1 MNDPIDYLTLALS
14 AEGAARISEILT
26 LVSQFHDA
34 IVQAVLNMAHAGS
47 VEAVDDYVQRIHIGT
62 REANALLAELH
73 EILNSASGVFEGPI
87 Q

>member
-1 MNDPIDYLTLALS
+1 MTDPTQYLTLALT
-14 AEGAARISEILT
+14 AEGAARVSEILIS
-26 LVSQFHDA
+26 VSQFHDA
-34 IVQAVLNMAHAGS
+34 MVQAVVNMAHAGS
-47 VEAVDDYVQRIHIGT
+47 VEAVDDYVQRIRIGT